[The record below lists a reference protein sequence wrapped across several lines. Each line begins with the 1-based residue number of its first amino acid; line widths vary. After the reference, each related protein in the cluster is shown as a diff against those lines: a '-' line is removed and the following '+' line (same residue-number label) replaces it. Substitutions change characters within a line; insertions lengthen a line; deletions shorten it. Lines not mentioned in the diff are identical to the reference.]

1 MKQIYK
7 IQNNLMIVYV
17 LTIAIF
23 VVFGRSFSGL
33 SFFSFRL
40 GELIVGFGMIFSF
53 LVVLFHFYNK
63 EFLKG
68 FDKQLKTFAVLL
80 FSFFVTLFINNGSL
94 FNTYTYKSSS
104 YIWTIGLLFFSYCIL
119 RNSSI
124 KKVDKYIFSILLT
137 ITYLFST
144 IHYPE
149 VFINFFT
156 NNSDKWDF
164 VKSSDIFLIYI
175 LTNTFNYLNFEK
187 KINSFMYF
195 MFSSAILIPL
205 FLYMSKGSF
214 FPSILYVLFF
224 LLMYLKNINK
234 ERLKSFLIITISIL
248 LFVISTY
255 EVFGNLNFE
264 KGISIVETERDDSLL
279 SVETLKRNISS
290 ISDQKNTSTV
300 FASLYFSE
308 NRLFS
313 TEQMLNWRLQIWQ
326 DILIDLNNKGAL
338 LTGYG
343 YNEIIPVMDDYTRR
357 GNDQSNENVHNYF
370 FNVLARG
377 GLFQLLIILSFII
390 FMLLEIKDKKMKIVF
405 MLTIIPIYMTSFFDA
420 SMESVRFPLIFYF
433 GIALIFKLDEDKY
446 MQLN

>member
-1 MKQIYK
+1 MKQTYK
-7 IQNNLMIVYV
+7 IQNNLMIIYV
-17 LTIAIF
+17 LIIAIF

-80 FSFFVTLFINNGSL
+80 FSFFVSLFINNGSL
-94 FNTYTYKSSS
+94 FSTYTYKSSS

-124 KKVDKYIFSILLT
+124 KKVDKYIFSILLI
-137 ITYLFST
+137 ITYFFST

-149 VFINFFT
+149 VFINFFK

-175 LTNTFNYLNFEK
+175 LTNTFNYLNFKK

-264 KGISIVETERDDSLL
+264 KGINIVETERDDSLL

-377 GLFQLLIILSFII
+377 GLLQLLIILSFII

-405 MLTIIPIYMTSFFDA
+405 MLTLIPIYMTSFFDA

-446 MQLN
+446 KQLN

>member
-1 MKQIYK
+1 MKQTYK
-7 IQNNLMIVYV
+7 IQNNLMIIYV
-17 LTIAIF
+17 IIIAIF

-63 EFLKG
+63 EFLKD
-68 FDKQLKTFAVLL
+68 FDKQLKTFAVIL
-80 FSFFVTLFINNGSL
+80 FSFFVSLFINNGSL
-94 FNTYTYKSSS
+94 LNTYTYKSSS

-124 KKVDKYIFSILLT
+124 KKVDKYIFSILLI
-137 ITYLFST
+137 ITYFFST

-234 ERLKSFLIITISIL
+234 ERLKSLLIITISIF

-264 KGISIVETERDDSLL
+264 KGINIVETERDDSLL

-308 NRLFS
+308 SRLFS

-377 GLFQLLIILSFII
+377 GLLQLLIILSFII

-405 MLTIIPIYMTSFFDA
+405 MLTLIPIYMTSFFDA

-446 MQLN
+446 KQLN

>member
-1 MKQIYK
+1 MKQTYK
-7 IQNNLMIVYV
+7 IQNNLMIIYV
-17 LTIAIF
+17 LIIAIF

-63 EFLKG
+63 EFLKV

-80 FSFFVTLFINNGSL
+80 FSFFVSLFVNNGSL

-124 KKVDKYIFSILLT
+124 KKVDKYIFSILLI
-137 ITYLFST
+137 ITYFFST

-149 VFINFFT
+149 VFINFFI

-264 KGISIVETERDDSLL
+264 KGINIVETERDDSLL

-377 GLFQLLIILSFII
+377 GLLQLLIILSFII

-433 GIALIFKLDEDKY
+433 GIALIFKLDENKY
-446 MQLN
+446 KQLN

>member
-1 MKQIYK
+1 MKQTYK
-7 IQNNLMIVYV
+7 IQNNLMIIYV
-17 LTIAIF
+17 LIIAIF

-63 EFLKG
+63 EFLKD
-68 FDKQLKTFAVLL
+68 FDKQLKTFAVIL
-80 FSFFVTLFINNGSL
+80 FSFFVSLFINNGSL
-94 FNTYTYKSSS
+94 LNTYTYKSSS

-124 KKVDKYIFSILLT
+124 KKVDKYIFSILLI
-137 ITYLFST
+137 ITYFFST

-264 KGISIVETERDDSLL
+264 KGINIVETERDDSLL

-308 NRLFS
+308 SRLFS

-326 DILIDLNNKGAL
+326 DILIDLDNKGAL

-377 GLFQLLIILSFII
+377 GLLQLLIILSFII

-405 MLTIIPIYMTSFFDA
+405 MLTLIPIYMTSFFDA

-446 MQLN
+446 KQLN